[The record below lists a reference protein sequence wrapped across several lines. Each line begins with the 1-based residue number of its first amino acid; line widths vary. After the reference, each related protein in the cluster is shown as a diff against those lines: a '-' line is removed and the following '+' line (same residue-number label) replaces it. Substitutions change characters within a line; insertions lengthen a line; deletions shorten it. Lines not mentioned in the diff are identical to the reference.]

1 MNKLLLRL
9 AFTATAGSLLSSEP
23 MIAQLSQTSAKA
35 ASVRI
40 TEGPAPERADDYL
53 TIITWTSNNPG
64 GSLDHLG
71 VVHYGTDPK
80 NLSQTAKSPNRLNA
94 AHSSTIFRVRIEGL
108 KPGTTYYY
116 TVDSEEPNGKGDG
129 VKSAVK
135 QFTVKQSTVP
145 GTT

>member
-9 AFTATAGSLLSSEP
+9 AITATAGSLLSLHP
-23 MIAQLSQTSAKA
+23 MVAQLSQTSAKA
-35 ASVRI
+35 ANVRI

-64 GSLDHLG
+64 GSLDHFG

-80 NLSQTAKSPNRLNA
+80 NLSQTAKSPIRLNP
-94 AHSSTIFRVRIEGL
+94 AHSSTIFRVRMQGL
-108 KPGTTYYY
+108 KPGTYYY
-116 TVDSEEPNGKGDG
+116 TVDSEEANGKGDG